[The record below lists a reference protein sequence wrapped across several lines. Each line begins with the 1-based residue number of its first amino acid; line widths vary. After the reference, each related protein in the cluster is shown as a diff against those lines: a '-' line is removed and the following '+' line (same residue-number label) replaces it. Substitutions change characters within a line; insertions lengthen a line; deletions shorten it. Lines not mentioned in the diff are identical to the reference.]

1 MALTLEVWSYH
12 HQSHQLSYTYI
23 NFIKVSLYLALQLIG
38 DTPTKNVYKRVL
50 ITSYMHLDINLKYT
64 NYKICIKILSN
75 LYIDIFGMGYFELRT
90 QAKWIEISTK
100 TIHVVHELIDISQK
114 IVIFQDKLHLTNLL
128 KEENRWY
135 RIISAILD
143 WFGGQFFSKLLQKIQ
158 IFTSLSFKI

>member
-1 MALTLEVWSYH
+1 M
-12 HQSHQLSYTYI
+12 
-23 NFIKVSLYLALQLIG
+23 SLYLALQLIG

-50 ITSYMHLDINLKYT
+50 ITSYIHLDINLKYT

-100 TIHVVHELIDISQK
+100 TIHVVHELIDVSQK
-114 IVIFQDKLHLTNLL
+114 IVILQDKLHLTNLL

-143 WFGGQFFSKLLQKIQ
+143 
-158 IFTSLSFKI
+158 

>member
-1 MALTLEVWSYH
+1 
-12 HQSHQLSYTYI
+12 
-23 NFIKVSLYLALQLIG
+23 
-38 DTPTKNVYKRVL
+38 
-50 ITSYMHLDINLKYT
+50 
-64 NYKICIKILSN
+64 
-75 LYIDIFGMGYFELRT
+75 MGYFELRT
-90 QAKWIEISTK
+90 RAKWIEISTK

-143 WFGGQFFSKLLQKIQ
+143 WFSDQFFSKLLQKIQ